1 MSYLH
6 IERAAEK
13 STVLFLCPFSVKST
27 EGLADRLIS
36 TKRDIELFAR
46 NNYVG
51 WDNWGLEIPD
61 SKIEI
66 STGLVNK
73 NEEESGQLK
82 LDV

>member
-1 MSYLH
+1 MPIFRQIYGG
-6 IERAAEK
+6 IGGQAYINTK
-13 STVLFLCPFSVKST
+13 
-27 EGLADRLIS
+27 G
-36 TKRDIELFAR
+36 KRDIELFAR